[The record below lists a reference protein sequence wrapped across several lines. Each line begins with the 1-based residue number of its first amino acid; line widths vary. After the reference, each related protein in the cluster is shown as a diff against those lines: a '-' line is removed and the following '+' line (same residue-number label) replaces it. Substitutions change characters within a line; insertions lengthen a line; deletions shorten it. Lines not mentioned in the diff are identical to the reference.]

1 MSTKHFRI
9 DRHVLPTQHIRQ
21 YPRATLNASDELQ
34 IAVKQYTPHSNT
46 SPSPGDITILAAHAN
61 GIGKELYEPLFD
73 DLHERLAQDGNVR
86 IRGIWIA
93 DVAWQGE
100 SSVLNEGKLGNDREL
115 RAALA
120 SPGFLAL
127 QASKQPLICL

>member
-21 YPRATLNASDELQ
+21 YPRAILNATDELQ

-46 SPSPGDITILAAHAN
+46 SPRPGDITILAAHAN
-61 GIGKELYEPLFD
+61 GVGKELYEPLFD
-73 DLHERLAQDGNVR
+73 DLHERLAREGNVR

-100 SSVLNEGKLGNDREL
+100 SSVLNEGKLGNDRE
-115 RAALA
+115 
-120 SPGFLAL
+120 SPTY
-127 QASKQPLICL
+127 SRYSNIY